1 MDIKSKIKT
10 LTDIINK
17 ANYDYHTLDNP
28 TITDYEYDRYLNE
41 LKELEEK
48 YPEYKEINSPTEKIG
63 GAILDEFKK
72 VNHEIPMM
80 SLNNSFSY
88 EDLSSFINK
97 LKNEYNNLTFISELK
112 IDGLAVSIKY
122 KDGIF
127 DSAATRG
134 NGETGEDVTNNVKTI
149 KSLPLKLTEKIDIE
163 VRGEIFM
170 PHKSFKSLNEQ
181 RLINNEQ
188 LFANPRNAAS
198 GTIRQLD
205 SSVVAARN
213 LDIFLYTIVNAENY
227 VNSQQEALTYLSKLG
242 FKVNPFYHIN
252 NSVEELLN
260 NIENYDQQR
269 KTLNYDTDGV
279 VVKVNEL
286 KYYDEIGYTAKSPKW
301 AIAYKFAP
309 EEAETLLKDITFQV
323 GRTGKITPV
332 AELEPVLVS
341 GSVVARAT
349 LHNEDYI
356 KNRDI
361 RINDYVL
368 IRKAGEI
375 IPEVFKVNLDKRVNQ
390 KPFEMIKLCPACNN
404 NLIRKENEA
413 DYFCVN
419 ELCPARNIN
428 SLIHFASR
436 VAMNIEGLGE
446 RVVDTLNNLGYLNT
460 IVDIYKLKDYYDEL
474 ILIEGFGERS
484 ITKLIDAIELSKNNE
499 ADKLLFALGI
509 KNVGAK
515 VATTLLNTYGNIFEL
530 AKAEISELEE
540 IDEIGN
546 IIASNVFEYFNNENN
561 LKLLNELNSLGLNF
575 NFSKT
580 EIIEHEFNNKRVVIT
595 GTFEKYKRTELTKIL
610 EEHGAKVSS
619 SVSKNTDFVIA
630 GSDAGSKLTKAE
642 ELKIKILKEEE
653 LLERLKIWETTL
665 LK

>member
-28 TITDYEYDRYLNE
+28 TITDYEYDRYFNE

-48 YPEYKEINSPTEKIG
+48 YPEYKQVDSPTEKVG
-63 GAILDEFKK
+63 GAVLSEFKK
-72 VNHEIPMM
+72 IKHEIPMM
-80 SLNNSFSY
+80 SLNNSFDFD
-88 EDLSSFINK
+88 DLTSFFTK
-97 LKNEYNNLTFISELK
+97 LKNEYNDLNFVSELK

-122 KDGIF
+122 KSGIF
-127 DSAATRG
+127 VSAATRG
-134 NGETGEDVTNNVKTI
+134 DGVTGEDVTNNVKTI
-149 KSLPLKLTEKIDIE
+149 KSLPLKLTENIDIE

-170 PHKSFKSLNEQ
+170 PHKSFGQLNEQ
-181 RLINNEQ
+181 RLENNEQ

-205 SSVVAARN
+205 STVVASRN

-227 VNSQQEALTYLSKLG
+227 VDSQHEVLTYLSNLG

-252 NSVEELLN
+252 NSSEELLS
-260 NIENYDQQR
+260 NIKNYDEQR

-309 EEAETLLKDITFQV
+309 EEAETLLKSITFQV

-361 RINDYVL
+361 RINDYVF

-375 IPEVFKVNLDKRVNQ
+375 IPEVFKVNSDKRTTQ
-390 KPFEMIKLCPACNN
+390 KPFEMITTCPACNN
-404 NLIRKENEA
+404 EIIRKENEA
-413 DYFCVN
+413 DYFCIN

-446 RVVDTLNNLGYLNT
+446 KVVETLNSLGYLNT
-460 IVDIYKLKDYYDEL
+460 IVDIYKLKDFYDEL

-484 ITKLIDAIELSKNNE
+484 ITKLIDAIELSKKNE

-530 AKAEISELEE
+530 AKAEIIDLEE

-546 IIASNVFEYFNNENN
+546 IIANNVYQYFNNESN
-561 LKLLNELNSLGLNF
+561 LSLLNELNSLGLNF

-580 EIIEHEFNNKRVVIT
+580 EVIEHEFNNKRVVIT

-630 GSDAGSKLTKAE
+630 GTDAGSKLTKAE
-642 ELKIKILKEEE
+642 ELKITILTENE
-653 LLERLKIWETTL
+653 LLERLEI
-665 LK
+665 

>member
-10 LTDIINK
+10 LTEIINK

-28 TITDYEYDRYLNE
+28 TITDYEYDRYLSE

-48 YPEYKEINSPTEKIG
+48 YPEYKEVNSPTEKIG
-63 GAILDEFKK
+63 GAILDEFRK
-72 VNHEIPMM
+72 VNHETPMM

-88 EDLSSFINK
+88 EDLTSFINK
-97 LKNEYNNLTFISELK
+97 LKNEYNNLTFVSELK

-122 KDGIF
+122 EDGIF
-127 DSAATRG
+127 ISAATRG
-134 NGETGEDVTNNVKTI
+134 DGETGEDVTNNVKTI
-149 KSLPLKLTEKIDIE
+149 KSLPLKLTEKINLE

-170 PHKSFKSLNEQ
+170 PHKSFQKLNEE
-181 RLINNEQ
+181 RLENNEQ

-227 VNSQQEALTYLSKLG
+227 VNSQHEVLTYLSKLG

-361 RINDYVL
+361 RINDYVF

-375 IPEVFKVNLDKRVNQ
+375 IPEVVKVNLNKRRDQ
-390 KPFEMIKLCPACNN
+390 KPFEMIKTCPACNS

-419 ELCPARNIN
+419 KLCPARNIN

-446 RVVDTLNNLGYLNT
+446 RVVEILNNLGYLNT

-561 LKLLNELNSLGLNF
+561 LKLLNELHTLGLNF

-580 EIIEHEFNNKRVVIT
+580 EVIEHEFNNKRVVIT

-619 SVSKNTDFVIA
+619 SVSKNTDFVIV

-642 ELKIKILKEEE
+642 ELKITILNEEE
-653 LLERLKIWETTL
+653 LLERLKI
-665 LK
+665 

>member
-127 DSAATRG
+127 VSAATRG

-580 EIIEHEFNNKRVVIT
+580 EIIEHEFNNKRIVIT

-653 LLERLKIWETTL
+653 LLERLKI
-665 LK
+665 

>member
-127 DSAATRG
+127 VSAATRG

-446 RVVDTLNNLGYLNT
+446 KVVETLNSLGYLNT
-460 IVDIYKLKDYYDEL
+460 IVDIYKLKYFYDEL

-484 ITKLIDAIELSKNNE
+484 ITKLIDAIELSKKNE

-530 AKAEISELEE
+530 AKAEIIDLEE

-546 IIASNVFEYFNNENN
+546 IIANNVYQYFNNESN
-561 LKLLNELNSLGLNF
+561 LSLLNELNSLGLNF

-580 EIIEHEFNNKRVVIT
+580 EVIEHEFNNKRVVIT

-653 LLERLKIWETTL
+653 LLERLKI
-665 LK
+665 